1 MTIPWPNPYH
11 NPNPY
16 IPASLSEVND
26 LIGSMVLGA
35 PTFIDDSGVFPNR
48 NIDSRF
54 HQLVEG
60 FGLVRKKLGEDRYAR
75 LIDMAARAK
84 ALFADDPTDSN
95 GKTDAGREL
104 LYDMEDVLSEV
115 RSRRVKEKLP
125 DDDGE
130 ISGD

>member
-35 PTFIDDSGVFPNR
+35 PTFIDDTGVFPNR

-95 GKTDAGREL
+95 GKTDVGRQL